1 MNWVHLIV
9 IAAVLA
15 VSLAFLSF
23 VAKKYMK

>member
-1 MNWVHLIV
+1 MSWVHLIV

-15 VSLAFLSF
+15 ISLAFLSF